1 MAADA
6 QNEPSPVQ
14 LHEAGGVGGKRRG
27 GRRSRNTLYS
37 SRSPHAREGG
47 HLMICDLFQAESL
60 SARETFVNIIC
71 VLHFCHSFGPY
82 FPPITHY
89 FPPVFFLLEVLIRG
103 TCPECPGK
111 SGNSLPFLGMCSLV
125 AANISREC
133 SLQFTSLCLRSLFLL
148 PLSESDCYGYLL
160 L

>member
-14 LHEAGGVGGKRRG
+14 LHEAGGVGGIRRG
-27 GRRSRNTLYS
+27 GCRSQNTLYS
-37 SRSPHAREGG
+37 SRSPHTREGG

-82 FPPITHY
+82 FPPH
-89 FPPVFFLLEVLIRG
+89 
-103 TCPECPGK
+103 
-111 SGNSLPFLGMCSLV
+111 NSLFSSHIFPSGGF
-125 AANISREC
+125 NQRDKSRV
-133 SLQFTSLCLRSLFLL
+133 SWKVWKVLAFPRNVLSRGSKRRQGVQPAIYKFMFTILIFITF
-148 PLSESDCYGYLL
+148 E
-160 L
+160 